1 LWGPHGIL
9 SSDPRAR
16 RESGG
21 DIAHDRR
28 QLFGED
34 ETMTTKNAKQLER
47 SLLAERARLERE
59 LERLTTPPTD
69 AEGGHGRLA
78 DDQVES
84 SAGASAEV
92 DRAIAVLTS
101 RELAD
106 VDRALD
112 RLHEDPAHFGVCET
126 CARPIPLE
134 RLRLVPGSRYCR
146 THAPL

>member
-1 LWGPHGIL
+1 
-9 SSDPRAR
+9 
-16 RESGG
+16 
-21 DIAHDRR
+21 
-28 QLFGED
+28 
-34 ETMTTKNAKQLER
+34 MTRKNAKQLER
-47 SLLAERARLERE
+47 NLLAERARLERE
-59 LERLTTPPTD
+59 LMALTTPPTD

-92 DRAIAVLTS
+92 DRAIAEVAS

-106 VDRALD
+106 VEGALA
-112 RLHEDPAHFGVCET
+112 RLHDDPASFGVCET

-134 RLRLVPGSRYCR
+134 RLRLVPGTRYCR